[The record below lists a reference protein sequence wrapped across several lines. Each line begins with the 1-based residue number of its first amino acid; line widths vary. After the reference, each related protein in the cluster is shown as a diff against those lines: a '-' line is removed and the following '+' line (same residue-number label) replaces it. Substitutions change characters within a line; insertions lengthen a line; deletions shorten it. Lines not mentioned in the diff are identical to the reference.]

1 MLRGAGLTLLLT
13 LWSALGGTLLG
24 IGFGILRAGAP
35 KSVSWLIGG
44 VFDVFRS
51 VPLLIQLIVAASFA
65 PVLGIDWSPFAIAC
79 IVLILY
85 FSAYCMEIVRGSILA
100 VPQATRRAARSLGLS
115 YWQDTTSIVF
125 PIALR
130 IALPAW
136 INVVLGVMKDTAIAL
151 WIGVV
156 ELLRSS
162 QVIVTRTQEPLLILA
177 IAGCIYFLISFPIA
191 RFSAWL
197 ERRWDSND

>member
-1 MLRGAGLTLLLT
+1 
-13 LWSALGGTLLG
+13 
-24 IGFGILRAGAP
+24 
-35 KSVSWLIGG
+35 
-44 VFDVFRS
+44 
-51 VPLLIQLIVAASFA
+51 
-65 PVLGIDWSPFAIAC
+65 
-79 IVLILY
+79 
-85 FSAYCMEIVRGSILA
+85 MEIVRGSILA
-100 VPQATRRAARSLGLS
+100 VPQATRRAARSLGLT